1 MVRSVRVVVVPAAS
15 LVRSDAQ
22 LRTQPVKVCA
32 AAVLFELAGNLH
44 LLGLGS
50 AAPHWLDPLERPEPV
65 RPHDIRLAGFCA
77 SYDGAATPQSGSAT
91 FTSIRTGTTVPALR
105 P

>member
-1 MVRSVRVVVVPAAS
+1 MSGATRPRVLVV
-15 LVRSDAQ
+15 LVLVVIQLVVGGIVVECGVAGVIVSTALCRK

-32 AAVLFELAGNLH
+32 AAVVLQLASYLY

-65 RPHDIRLAGFCA
+65 RPHDAF
-77 SYDGAATPQSGSAT
+77 AADACL
-91 FTSIRTGTTVPALR
+91 RTLT
-105 P
+105 